1 MPSRSHQK
9 AILYALPATTPP
21 PGAPATCIPPRTH
34 TPSCLP
40 AQRAPSTGNCR
51 AFLKTDS
58 AASWQLRP
66 QGPGGT
72 WLPPPPRAPQKGAT
86 PFGCPLH
93 LGLHGEREAQ
103 PGLTGITR
111 EGPHASFL
119 PGALGEDLPGWG
131 GGRLLFKSASISSS
145 SLPAEQGDGEPRPDA
160 IPFRSRPGNRPSC
173 SCLRPG
179 ALDTGPSHC
188 AGEGGREQSVT
199 RRPPPPRRPL
209 LPPTSGTAGPPT
221 SATRAGHRIAQA
233 ELSSTRPGGGP
244 QAGTPAAAPPGRGS
258 DAPESR
264 AVQAWGGGSRAGPSG
279 VTGEGKEGPSGRGA
293 GGGGGRR
300 GSARGHKVTWGWGHL
315 SAPGEGPVPRQG
327 SSPKAIYPLGQLG
340 FARAAAGRG
349 GVEARALRG
358 AAGRNLGAPGSHPA
372 GVGPRVPGGK

>member
-1 MPSRSHQK
+1 M
-9 AILYALPATTPP
+9 
-21 PGAPATCIPPRTH
+21 
-34 TPSCLP
+34 
-40 AQRAPSTGNCR
+40 
-51 AFLKTDS
+51 
-58 AASWQLRP
+58 
-66 QGPGGT
+66 
-72 WLPPPPRAPQKGAT
+72 
-86 PFGCPLH
+86 
-93 LGLHGEREAQ
+93 
-103 PGLTGITR
+103 
-111 EGPHASFL
+111 
-119 PGALGEDLPGWG
+119 
-131 GGRLLFKSASISSS
+131 FKSASISSS

-300 GSARGHKVTWGWGHL
+300 GSARGHKVTWGWG
-315 SAPGEGPVPRQG
+315 APLCARGGARPQ
-327 SSPKAIYPLGQLG
+327 AGQLSEG
-340 FARAAAGRG
+340 YLSSGTTRLRPGSGGTRGRG
-349 GVEARALRG
+349 GS
-358 AAGRNLGAPGSHPA
+358 GAPGGCRQEPGGA
-372 GVGPRVPGGK
+372 GLPSGGGRATCARGQVSRVPGGGRRALWENQPEVGVAGSQTPVRVGAGEGGCGGGLAPCSRGRGRVGSSGQGAVRGSGEA